1 LSGLLRL
8 VARRLALG
16 LVTVWAASVV
26 IFVATEILPGDVAQ
40 AILGQSA
47 TEQAVTNIREQL
59 GLDRPAIVRY
69 GEWLG
74 NFLQGDLGVSLANRR
89 PIADV
94 LGGRLLNTLFLAGVA
109 ACIAVPL
116 AIVLGLLA
124 ALYRETWF
132 DKAVSTGTLAAIS
145 MPEFLI
151 GYFLIYL
158 LAVQLPI
165 FPSIARIHSG
175 MDLFDKLYAV
185 ALPAIALTAVVT
197 AHMMRMTR
205 AAVINVLS
213 SPFIEMATLKG
224 VPRRAIIVEHALP
237 NALSPII
244 NVVVLNLAYLVV
256 GVIVVEVVF
265 VYPGIGQLMVDG
277 VSKRDVPLVQACGLI
292 FAITYVG
299 LNLTADVLAIITN
312 PRMRHP
318 RRT

>member
-1 LSGLLRL
+1 MSGLLRL
-8 VARRLALG
+8 VTRRLALG
-16 LVTVWAASVV
+16 LVTIWAASVV

-40 AILGQSA
+40 AVLGQAA
-47 TEQAVTNIREQL
+47 TEQAVANIREEL

-74 NFLQGDLGVSLANRR
+74 NFLQGDLGTSLANRR
-89 PIADV
+89 PVADV
-94 LGGRLLNTLFLAGVA
+94 LGDRLLNTLFLAAVA

-124 ALYRETWF
+124 ALYRETFF

-165 FPSIARIHSG
+165 FPSIARVHGG
-175 MDLFDKLYAV
+175 MDFFDKLYAV

-205 AAVINVLS
+205 AAIINVLS

>member
-1 LSGLLRL
+1 MSSLARL
-8 VARRLALG
+8 IVRRLALG
-16 LVTVWAASVV
+16 ILTIWAASVV

-40 AILGQSA
+40 AVLGQTA
-47 TEQAVTNIREQL
+47 TPQAVENIRKQL
-59 GLDRPAIVRY
+59 NLDRPAYARY
-69 GEWLG
+69 VEWLG
-74 NFLQGDLGVSLANRR
+74 GAVRGDFGISLANRR
-89 PIADV
+89 PIATTI
-94 LGGRLLNTLFLAGVA
+94 GPRLENTLFLAGVA
-109 ACIAVPL
+109 AVIAVPL
-116 AIVLGLLA
+116 AILLGLLA
-124 ALYRETWF
+124 ALYRDTAF
-132 DKAVSTGTLAAIS
+132 DKAISTSTLAAIS

-151 GYFLIYL
+151 GYLLIYL
-158 LAVQLPI
+158 LAVQIQI
-165 FPSIARIHSG
+165 FPSLARIHDG
-175 MDLFDKLYAV
+175 MSFAQQLYAV
-185 ALPAIALTAVVT
+185 ALPAITLTAVVV

-224 VPRRAIIVEHALP
+224 VPRPAIIFRHALP

-299 LNLTADVLAIITN
+299 LNLLADILSILAN
-312 PRMRHP
+312 PRLRHP
-318 RRT
+318 R

>member
-1 LSGLLRL
+1 MSSLARL
-8 VARRLALG
+8 IVRRLALG
-16 LVTVWAASVV
+16 ILTIWAASVV

-40 AILGQSA
+40 AVLGQTA
-47 TEQAVTNIREQL
+47 TPQAVENIRKQL
-59 GLDRPAIVRY
+59 NLDRPAYARY
-69 GEWLG
+69 VEWLG
-74 NFLQGDLGVSLANRR
+74 GAGRGDFGISLANRR
-89 PIADV
+89 PIATTI
-94 LGGRLLNTLFLAGVA
+94 GPRLENTLFLAGVA
-109 ACIAVPL
+109 AVIAVPL
-116 AIVLGLLA
+116 AILLGLLA
-124 ALYRETWF
+124 ALYRDTAF
-132 DKAVSTGTLAAIS
+132 DKAISTSTLAAIS

-151 GYFLIYL
+151 GYLLIYL
-158 LAVQLPI
+158 FAVQIQI
-165 FPSIARIHSG
+165 FPSLARIHDG
-175 MDLFDKLYAV
+175 MSFAQRLYAV
-185 ALPAIALTAVVT
+185 ALPAITLTAVVV

-224 VPRRAIIVEHALP
+224 VPRPVIIFRHALP

-299 LNLTADVLAIITN
+299 LNLLADILSILAN
-312 PRMRHP
+312 PRLRHP
-318 RRT
+318 R